1 MDNGEHFFTKDLCLF
16 QICQRSWKLQMVGT
30 VLNEI
35 EKGKQERRYE
45 ENSETVLCPS
55 NNSTAS

>member
-1 MDNGEHFFTKDLCLF
+1 MENGEHFFTKDLCLF
-16 QICQRSWKLQMVGT
+16 QICQRSWKLQMVGA

-45 ENSETVLCPS
+45 ENNE
-55 NNSTAS
+55 